1 MAARA
6 WKGVHLGY
14 RQGSNQYRIYH
25 PEKKK
30 VFERRDVEFH
40 EGRNPTPVGDN
51 GDWTDSDESDL
62 KKGENQSELD
72 SLPNK
77 LRREDLGHIRTPK
90 RRFDHTDSAGGEPH
104 HYNAYD
110 EPYNN
115 SENESEDSD
124 SKVDDGIDN
133 THHFVEET
141 IERSR
146 SPTQALVHR
155 DEYDEDESEN
165 ESEDESEED
174 LAIEPLNE
182 DSPPPEPEG
191 PQRSG
196 RNTNRPDYAQLHRSG
211 RANMV
216 IAKALAVN
224 ALDESI
230 TYKDAIT
237 CADASKWKSA
247 MEEEIASLHENNTW
261 NLTTLP
267 KDRKV
272 LRGKWVYKKK
282 TTEASTRYKARWVVK
297 GFMQREGIDY
307 TETYASV
314 INKATTKVVMAMA
327 AIKGYY
333 IEQMDIVT
341 AFLYGPIEEE
351 VYVEQPTGFTN
362 GGNRVCKLN
371 KALYGLKQSPRA
383 WYKTISVTLTSLSF
397 VRSQFDHSLF
407 LNKSRNTWITLY
419 MDDIHLIGPDKPY
432 IETIKEELAS
442 HYRIKDLGPSS
453 NYLGLEITRDL
464 ESGTLTISQKKYIES
479 VLEAH
484 GMADSKSAPTPME
497 AGILLEKAESE
508 YKATQ
513 EFKTNYQSMLG
524 SIMYIMLQTRPD
536 IAYAISKLSQFSSNP
551 TERHYQ
557 ALKRVLRYLKGTKDL
572 GITYRKGQ
580 KQGELLG
587 WTDSSWACDL
597 DDAKSTSGYLMQLH
611 GAAVSWCSQKQ
622 PTVAKS
628 TCEAE
633 YMGQS
638 DAGSEIVW
646 LRGLIT
652 DLGEHLKGPT
662 TLFADNQGAIRL
674 ANNPEN
680 HRRTKH
686 IAVKYH
692 YTRELV
698 ENDTLKLVY
707 KETRD
712 MLADC
717 LTKPLGRT
725 KFEPV
730 LPRMGLFPIG
740 K

>member
-1 MAARA
+1 M
-6 WKGVHLGY
+6 
-14 RQGSNQYRIYH
+14 
-25 PEKKK
+25 
-30 VFERRDVEFH
+30 
-40 EGRNPTPVGDN
+40 
-51 GDWTDSDESDL
+51 
-62 KKGENQSELD
+62 
-72 SLPNK
+72 
-77 LRREDLGHIRTPK
+77 
-90 RRFDHTDSAGGEPH
+90 
-104 HYNAYD
+104 
-110 EPYNN
+110 
-115 SENESEDSD
+115 
-124 SKVDDGIDN
+124 
-133 THHFVEET
+133 
-141 IERSR
+141 
-146 SPTQALVHR
+146 
-155 DEYDEDESEN
+155 
-165 ESEDESEED
+165 
-174 LAIEPLNE
+174 
-182 DSPPPEPEG
+182 
-191 PQRSG
+191 
-196 RNTNRPDYAQLHRSG
+196 
-211 RANMV
+211 
-216 IAKALAVN
+216 
-224 ALDESI
+224 
-230 TYKDAIT
+230 
-237 CADASKWKSA
+237 
-247 MEEEIASLHENNTW
+247 
-261 NLTTLP
+261 
-267 KDRKV
+267 
-272 LRGKWVYKKK
+272 
-282 TTEASTRYKARWVVK
+282 VK

-371 KALYGLKQSPRA
+371 KALYRLKQSPRA
-383 WYKTISVTLTSLSF
+383 WYKTISATLTSLSF
-397 VRSQFDHSLF
+397 VHSQFDHGLF

-419 MDDIHLIGPDKPY
+419 VDDIHLIGPDKPY
-432 IETIKEELAS
+432 IKTIKEELAS

-464 ESGTLTISQKKYIES
+464 ESGILTISQKKYIES

-484 GMADSKSAPTPME
+484 GMADCKSASTPME
-497 AGILLEKAESE
+497 AGIVLGKAGAEHQS
-508 YKATQ
+508 TQ

-551 TERHYQ
+551 TEQHLQ

-572 GITYRKGQ
+572 GLTYQ
-580 KQGELLG
+580 KDEKGELVG
-587 WTDSSWACDL
+587 WTDSSWACDI
-597 DDAKSTSGYLMQLH
+597 DDSRSTSGYLMQLN

-646 LRGLIT
+646 LRGLLK
-652 DLGEHLKGPT
+652 DLGIHPIGPT
-662 TLFADNQGAIRL
+662 TLYADNQGAIRL

-698 ENDTLKLVY
+698 ENNTLKLVY

-730 LPRMGLFPIG
+730 LPRMGLFPR